1 MSKNIV
7 LTGATGFVGS
17 HIVEYFIENKVIEHF
32 MPNGESKDKITFIP
46 SCRDTKKLPH
56 VYQKSC
62 IQGDMK
68 DQNTRENITKNADV
82 ICHTASWAEMNGTL
96 KASQE
101 NYLHPTIA
109 LIDEAVKNGVKRF
122 IFLSAIN
129 SNPIE
134 QNKLHT
140 KLPLEKIWPHY
151 DTIMKIENHLKSV
164 SNKMQVVI
172 LRVGFFTGKNYA
184 LGLLPILLPRLKT
197 HLVPWLENGFTSLP
211 LINGKDIAQAFYLA
225 ATKPIK
231 ENFNTIDIVGNK
243 IPRVREV
250 FHYLHTKY
258 GYPLPLYSVSYSM
271 AYIVARFMRCIYK
284 LTPFDPLLVPAV
296 VLLLEETN
304 SNNDK
309 AKELLGYKPVVD
321 WRESIDIQIAEMK
334 VKQTTNMRMNK

>member
-7 LTGATGFVGS
+7 LTGAAGFVGS
-17 HIVEYFIENKVIEHF
+17 HIVEYFSHIQDKEN
-32 MPNGESKDKITFIP
+32 MLIP
-46 SCRDTKKLPH
+46 SCRDKRKLPE
-56 VYQKSC
+56 VYHDRC
-62 IQGDMK
+62 IEGDMK
-68 DQNTRENITKNADV
+68 DADTRLQLVKNADV

-101 NYLHPTIA
+101 NYLYPTLA

-129 SNPIE
+129 SRPIE

-140 KLPLEKIWPHY
+140 QLSLDKIWPHY
-151 DTIMKIENHLKSV
+151 DTIMKIENYLKEV

-172 LRVGFFTGKNYA
+172 LRVGFFTGKNYS

-197 HLVPWLENGFTSLP
+197 YLVPYLKKGKTSVP
-211 LINGKDIAQAFYLA
+211 LINGKDIAQSFYLS
-225 ATKPIK
+225 AT
-231 ENFNTIDIVGNK
+231 EYLNDNFNVIDIVGK
-243 IPRVREV
+243 EIPSAREV
-250 FHYLHTKY
+250 FNYLHSKY
-258 GYPLPLYSVSYSM
+258 GYPLPLYSVSFTL
-271 AYIVARFMRCIYK
+271 AYLVARFMRAVYK

-309 AKELLGYKPVVD
+309 AKKLLGYKPEVD
-321 WRESIDIQIAEMK
+321 WRESIDIQIAEMGIR
-334 VKQTTNMRMNK
+334 QTKNMRMNK